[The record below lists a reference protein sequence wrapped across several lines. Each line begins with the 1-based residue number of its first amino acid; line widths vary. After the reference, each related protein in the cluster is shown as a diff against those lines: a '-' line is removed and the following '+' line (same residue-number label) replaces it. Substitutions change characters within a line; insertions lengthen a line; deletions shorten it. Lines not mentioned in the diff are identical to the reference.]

1 MGLATALPYR
11 SLRLTP
17 SPSACRRG
25 SNGEAEARIPLKNKY
40 LFILATHNNNISTFT
55 LFADVAYAEDGI
67 GYCAP
72 SRSLRLTPAPS
83 ACRRGSN
90 GEAEARIPL
99 KINISFILATHTT
112 FTLTN
117 KSRAQKARFLV
128 EELSAACRRK
138 AHTTKKRKVKTLR
151 LLLGWK
157 MGLEPT
163 TLGTT
168 ILYSNQLSYIHHLDL
183 ITQIGCKYRVFIV
196 SLQIYLQKFSENN
209 RYPIY
214 NYSQTTAD
222 GTSPSHRSPSPAP
235 QPYSHCLPAHPP
247 PACCVHRPCNIPQ

>member
-17 SPSACRRG
+17 APSARRRG
-25 SNGEAEARIPLKNKY
+25 SNGEA
-40 LFILATHNNNISTFT
+40 
-55 LFADVAYAEDGI
+55 V
-67 GYCAP
+67 
-72 SRSLRLTPAPS
+72 
-83 ACRRGSN
+83 
-90 GEAEARIPL
+90 ARIPL
-99 KINISFILATHTT
+99 KINISFILATH
-112 FTLTN
+112 N
-117 KSRAQKARFLV
+117 NIHSYKQKQSAEGAFLV
-128 EELSAACRRK
+128 EELSAACRQE
-138 AHTTKKRKVKTLR
+138 AHTTKKRKAKTLR

-222 GTSPSHRSPSPAP
+222 GASPSQRSPSPAP
-235 QPYSHCLPAHPP
+235 QPYSHCPPAHLP
-247 PACCVHRPCNIPQ
+247 PACCDHHPCNIPQ

>member
-1 MGLATALPYR
+1 MWFFACYKTLKLNNFVAHFGPCSIWATNTDTKKGYHCYDNPHFQY
-11 SLRLTP
+11 
-17 SPSACRRG
+17 
-25 SNGEAEARIPLKNKY
+25 
-40 LFILATHNNNISTFT
+40 FT
-55 LFADVAYAEDGI
+55 LFM
-67 GYCAP
+67 
-72 SRSLRLTPAPS
+72 
-83 ACRRGSN
+83 
-90 GEAEARIPL
+90 
-99 KINISFILATHTT
+99 
-112 FTLTN
+112 
-117 KSRAQKARFLV
+117 
-128 EELSAACRRK
+128 
-138 AHTTKKRKVKTLR
+138 
-151 LLLGWK
+151 GWK

>member
-1 MGLATALPYR
+1 M
-11 SLRLTP
+11 
-17 SPSACRRG
+17 
-25 SNGEAEARIPLKNKY
+25 
-40 LFILATHNNNISTFT
+40 
-55 LFADVAYAEDGI
+55 
-67 GYCAP
+67 
-72 SRSLRLTPAPS
+72 
-83 ACRRGSN
+83 
-90 GEAEARIPL
+90 
-99 KINISFILATHTT
+99 KINIFLSSQPTQQHSSYKQKQSAEGAVFDGGAFGCLQTESAY
-112 FTLTN
+112 N
-117 KSRAQKARFLV
+117 K
-128 EELSAACRRK
+128 
-138 AHTTKKRKVKTLR
+138 KTQGFKSLR

-222 GTSPSHRSPSPAP
+222 GALPSHRSPSPAL
-235 QPYSHCLPAHPP
+235 QPYSHCPPAHLP
-247 PACCVHRPCNIPQ
+247 PACCDHHPCNIPR